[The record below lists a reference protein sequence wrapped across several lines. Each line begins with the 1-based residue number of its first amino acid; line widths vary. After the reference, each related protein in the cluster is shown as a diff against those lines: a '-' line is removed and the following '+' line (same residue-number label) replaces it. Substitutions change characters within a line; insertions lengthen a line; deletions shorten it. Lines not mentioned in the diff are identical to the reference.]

1 MLWCDLNTTRSA
13 AYAWLRMGRRRRMRA
28 HAALASLLT
37 SSTILN
43 TTRNTLQRRVFI
55 SFLLLTPPHTSLSRF
70 QYLLHPLRFSSSSS
84 KMESTT
90 TNTDTQKAKHNMNET
105 KLCGEDN
112 HATKEQTAN
121 SNMQKDNTN
130 EQDTPA
136 VQFLKNNNVEFSVY
150 QYEYLEKGGM

>member
-1 MLWCDLNTTRSA
+1 
-13 AYAWLRMGRRRRMRA
+13 MRA
-28 HAALASLLT
+28 HAALACLLT
-37 SSTILN
+37 CSTILN

-70 QYLLHPLRFSSSSS
+70 QHLHPLRFSSSSS

-90 TNTDTQKAKHNMNET
+90 TNTDTQK
-105 KLCGEDN
+105 EDN

-136 VQFLKNNNVEFSVY
+136 VQFLKNNNVEFSVHR
-150 QYEYLEKGGM
+150 YEYLEKGGMYSPCLFFSFFCFPAPLHLISLLSFSSFRPSSFSFHSF